1 MGGYFSKIG
10 SDPYYANYEKSFQR
24 LKKDIDR
31 LSIQTE
37 TRLKTRKVVAH
48 SIVVWS
54 TALFVV
60 IALFAAW
67 VLRQPEGTYTPQEH
81 ALRVSPILIEPLS
94 AYSLH
99 CIIQGLLK
107 IRDKRLTRRLV
118 SLETKMK
125 RMIHDLKDSTRYDK
139 TQKLL
144 EKYDPEYV
152 PSSPSRGFSD
162 STHFAPATTPGLRH
176 RHVSNMQAQSNNP
189 GMMSPLAGLQR
200 GVGAAGS
207 RVVPLLSSLAGM
219 VGDNPALIEGL
230 KTAQSE
236 AEKLRSQVEKL
247 QSENRMLRMRLGED
261 APKQEPVTPRSG
273 PSGIGAISD
282 ITADNS
288 AEAHQQLAGSSDEPV
303 TPLKGCI
310 DSNDTKTGEQ
320 QTDPAVT
327 SIDDADSHR
336 GEKTV
341 RKRK

>member
-10 SDPYYANYEKSFQR
+10 SDPYYANYEKSFLR

-31 LSIQTE
+31 LSVQTE
-37 TRLKTRKVVAH
+37 TRLKTRKGVAH
-48 SIVVWS
+48 FIAVWS
-54 TALFVV
+54 TALFIIIV
-60 IALFAAW
+60 LFAAW

-81 ALRVSPILIEPLS
+81 ALRVSPVLIEPLS

-99 CIIQGLLK
+99 CIIQWLLK
-107 IRDKRLTRRLV
+107 IRDKRLIRRLK

-152 PSSPSRGFSD
+152 PSSPSKGFSN
-162 STHFAPATTPGLRH
+162 STHFAPPMTPGLRH
-176 RHVSNMQAQSNNP
+176 RPMSSVQAQSNP

-247 QSENRMLRMRLGED
+247 QHENRMLRMRLGED

-273 PSGIGAISD
+273 PSGIGAFSD

-288 AEAHQQLAGSSDEPV
+288 TEAHQQLAGSSDEPV
-303 TPLKGCI
+303 TPLKDCI
-310 DSNDTKTGEQ
+310 DRTDTKTGQQ

-327 SIDDADSHR
+327 SIGNADSHR